1 MIRVESLDQEGRGVA
16 HAGGKVI
23 FIEGALPGETVTYTS
38 FHDKANFEIARVE
51 TIIESSAARVV
62 PRCRHFGMCGG
73 CSLQHLD
80 INAQVAVKQRVL
92 ENNLWHIGKVYPGA
106 ILPAIYG
113 QPWGYR
119 QRARFSARFVSKKG
133 GVLIGFREKRSS
145 HVAEMTGCEV
155 VPRRISLLLV
165 PLRELIGALSIRD
178 RVPQLELAIGEGI
191 DVLVLRALQPPTL
204 EDANLLRQFADQYR
218 VQFFLQLH
226 GPESA
231 VPFHPPQN
239 ETLYYRLPEFA
250 LKIDFSPTDFT
261 QINQMVN
268 TVLVRRAL
276 ALLDPLPGERIADM
290 FCGLGNFSLAIAR
303 QGSRVLGIE
312 GNQRLVASAR
322 SNAKNNGLGALT
334 DFLEADL
341 FKIDRQKF
349 SQLGQ
354 FDRMLIDPPRDGA
367 IELIKALAEESTP
380 SRIVYVSCNPATLAR
395 DAAVLVHT
403 KNYVLSA
410 AGVINMF
417 PHTSHVESIAVF
429 DRQ

>member
-16 HAGGKVI
+16 HVGGKVI

-38 FHDKANFEIARVE
+38 FHDKATFEIARVE
-51 TIIESSAARVV
+51 TIIEPSAARVV

-80 INAQVAVKQRVL
+80 ISAQVAVKQRVL
-92 ENNLWHIGKVYPGA
+92 EDNLWHIGKVRPDS

-133 GVLIGFREKRSS
+133 GALIGFREKRSS

-155 VPRRISLLLV
+155 VPRRISLLLE

-178 RVPQLELAIGEGI
+178 RVPQLELAIGEDV
-191 DVLVLRALQPPTL
+191 DVLVLRALQPPTP
-204 EDANLLRQFADQYR
+204 EDANLLRQFADLYH

-226 GPESA
+226 GPES
-231 VPFHPPQN
+231 VTPFYPLQN
-239 ETLYYRLPEFA
+239 EALHYRLSEFA
-250 LKIDFSPTDFT
+250 LKIAFSPTDFT
-261 QINQMVN
+261 QVN
-268 TVLVRRAL
+268 HAVNAILVRRAL
-276 ALLDPLPGERIADM
+276 ALLDPLPGERIADL

-303 QGSRVLGIE
+303 QGCRVLGIE

-322 SNAKNNGLGALT
+322 SNAENNGLSALT
-334 DFLEADL
+334 EFLKADL
-341 FKIDRQKF
+341 FKIDRRDF

-354 FDRMLIDPPRDGA
+354 FDRMLLDPPRDGA
-367 IELIKALAEESTP
+367 MDLIKALAEESTP
-380 SRIVYVSCNPATLAR
+380 SRIIYVSCNPATLAR

-403 KNYVLSA
+403 KNYVMSS

>member
-38 FHDKANFEIARVE
+38 FRNKANFEIARVE
-51 TIIESSAARVV
+51 AVIEPSAARVV
-62 PRCRHFGMCGG
+62 PRCRYFGTCGG

-80 INAQVAVKQRVL
+80 MHAQVAVKQRVL
-92 ENNLWHIGKVYPGA
+92 EDSLWHIGKVRAGT

-113 QPWGYR
+113 QPWEYR
-119 QRARFSARFVSKKG
+119 HRARFSARFVAKKG
-133 GVLIGFREKRSS
+133 GALIGFREKRSS
-145 HVAEMTGCEV
+145 HVAEMAGCEV
-155 VPRRISLLLV
+155 VPRRISLLLA

-178 RVPQLELAIGEGI
+178 RVPQLELAIGEGMDI
-191 DVLVLRALQPPTL
+191 LVLRALQPPAP
-204 EDANLLRQFADQYR
+204 EDENLLRQFADRYH
-218 VQFFLQLH
+218 VHFFLQLH

-231 VPFHPPQN
+231 QLFYPLHGERP
-239 ETLYYRLPEFA
+239 YYRLPEFA
-250 LKIDFSPTDFT
+250 LEIDFAPTDFT
-261 QINQMVN
+261 QVN
-268 TVLVRRAL
+268 HAVNAVLVRRAL
-276 ALLDPLPGERIADM
+276 ALLEPLPGERIADM

-303 QGSRVLGIE
+303 RGSRVLGIE

-322 SNAKNNGLGALT
+322 ANAKTNGLDALG

-341 FKIDRQKF
+341 FQMNSQKF
-349 SQLGQ
+349 SQLGH
-354 FDRMLIDPPRDGA
+354 FDRMLLDPPRDGA
-367 IELIKALAEESTP
+367 IGLVKALTAENAP

-395 DAAVLVHT
+395 DAAVLVHAQ
-403 KNYVLSA
+403 NYALSA
-410 AGVINMF
+410 MGIVNMF